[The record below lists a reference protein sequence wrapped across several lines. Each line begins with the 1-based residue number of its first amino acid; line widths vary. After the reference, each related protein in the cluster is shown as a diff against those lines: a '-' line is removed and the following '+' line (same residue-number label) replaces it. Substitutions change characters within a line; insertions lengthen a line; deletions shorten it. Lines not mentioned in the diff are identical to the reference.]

1 MLVFLKK
8 KYVMNVDVDESKIL
22 DKGRYTIIKNGD
34 VIVVDA
40 KTVPKLLRSVNEK
53 YIPFVP
59 KGY

>member
-1 MLVFLKK
+1 
-8 KYVMNVDVDESKIL
+8 MNVDVDESKIL